1 VAGHLGRRLRAGRLG
16 GAHLREALCPP
27 NDFVEPAADVAKNLC
42 STEALVYFDALELEM
57 FLQNLRQVCG
67 VHAADLQRARQLARS
82 LQASQNRAAVLVSLQ
97 RLPMVEKL
105 QGIL

>member
-1 VAGHLGRRLRAGRLG
+1 VAGHLGRRPRAGRLG
-16 GAHLREALCPP
+16 GAHLREALCTP
-27 NDFVEPAADVAKNLC
+27 NDFVEPAADVAKNLR
-42 STEALVYFDALELEM
+42 SAEALVYFDALELQVH
-57 FLQNLRQVCG
+57 LQNLRQVCS
-67 VHAADLQRARQLARS
+67 VHAADLQRARQLTRS